1 MNLIL
6 VKRDDIREADGHMYV
21 DITDKRRIAHIRYVL
36 KADVGK
42 ELKFGVVN
50 STLDSATVTAVDPKV
65 ITLRLSDAFR
75 CHKLPQQ
82 PVIDLVVGLPRPK
95 SLDKLLQV
103 KWACAGHI
111 LMQYAASIGV
121 ARIKL
126 VCSSRVELD
135 YLKSHQLEPESIEHS
150 LMLGMEQGVTTFM
163 PDIQLFKSMG
173 ALQRDLDKS
182 QYSLRIIAHPG
193 TPETLGSL
201 QIVQH
206 ESGPILVAIG
216 PEGGWLESEVEFYE
230 NLGFKKFN
238 IGERIL
244 RAEVA
249 AVAILSQLQLLL
261 TDPTLRRGLPPATRG
276 SDVGPD
282 LK

>member
-1 MNLIL
+1 
-6 VKRDDIREADGHMYV
+6 MYV
-21 DITDKRRIAHIRYVL
+21 DITDKRRIAHLRYVL

-42 ELKFGVVN
+42 ELKFGVVG

-65 ITLRLSDAFR
+65 ITVRLSEAFR
-75 CHKLPQQ
+75 SHQPPQQ
-82 PVIDLVVGLPRPK
+82 PVVDLVVGLPRPK
-95 SLDKLLQV
+95 SLDKLL
-103 KWACAGHI
+103 
-111 LMQYAASIGV
+111 QYAASIGV

-173 ALQRDLDKS
+173 ALQRDLGKS

-206 ESGPILVAIG
+206 ERGPILVAIG
-216 PEGGWLESEVEFYE
+216 PEGGWLDHEVDYYE
-230 NLGFKKFN
+230 GLGFRKFN

-276 SDVGPD
+276 CDLEPD
-282 LK
+282 LKEARVIPHGND